1 MAAAPAAAAIG
12 GATPFAWAQMGLG
25 LLGGAAKPA
34 GPSSADAL
42 FGSSMFNVDSSNWMI
57 NFGDG
62 AEQSLTTGDKQGP
75 SMTVP
80 SSYAKTP
87 TAGTDVG
94 SILPFL
100 SGGGGSGGPATYP
113 GTLPGGAA
121 AQQGTIAGIPV
132 LWIVLGLGALVLWKK
147 R

>member
-57 NFGDG
+57 NFGEG
-62 AEQSLTTGDKQGP
+62 ATQSLTTGDKQGP

-80 SSYAKTP
+80 QSYNKSPTP
-87 TAGTDVG
+87 DYGGIGAL
-94 SILPFL
+94 IP
-100 SGGGGSGGPATYP
+100 SGGGGGSMAYPPAV
-113 GTLPGGAA
+113 LPGNAA

-132 LWIVLGLGALVLWKK
+132 LWIVIGLGALVLWKK

>member
-1 MAAAPAAAAIG
+1 MSAAPAAAAIG

-42 FGSSMFNVDSSNWMI
+42 FGSSMFSVDSSNWMV

-62 AEQSLTTGDKQGP
+62 ATQSLTTGDKQGP

-80 SSYAKTP
+80 QSYNKSPSPDYGGISALIP
-87 TAGTDVG
+87 
-94 SILPFL
+94 
-100 SGGGGSGGPATYP
+100 SGGGGPIAYP
-113 GTLPGGAA
+113 PTLPGGAA

-132 LWIVLGLGALVLWKK
+132 LWILLGLGALVLWKK

>member
-42 FGSSMFNVDSSNWMI
+42 FGSSMFSVDSSNWMV

-62 AEQSLTTGDKQGP
+62 ATQTLTAGPKTGP
-75 SMTVP
+75 SMSAP
-80 SSYAKTP
+80 ASYEKTP
-87 TAGTDVG
+87 SAGSDLNSV
-94 SILPFL
+94 
-100 SGGGGSGGPATYP
+100 
-113 GTLPGGAA
+113 
-121 AQQGTIAGIPV
+121 IP
-132 LWIVLGLGALVLWKK
+132 
-147 R
+147 